1 MAILTAPDT
10 AEILPALQALA
21 DENRMRIV
29 HALRGG
35 ERCVCVLQDLVGV
48 SQSLLSHHLRV
59 LRDAG
64 LVTDRKEGRW
74 VHYSLTPAT
83 LGTLEGFLRGLRDDA
98 VSACDASV
106 CCP

>member
-1 MAILTAPDT
+1 MATLTLPDT
-10 AEILPALQALA
+10 GELLPVLQALA

-29 HALRGG
+29 GALRDG

-64 LVTDRKEGRW
+64 VVTDRKEGRW
-74 VHYSLTPAT
+74 VHYSLVPAT
-83 LGTLEGFLRGLRDDA
+83 LEGLEDFLRRLKEDTSTVAG
-98 VSACDASV
+98 ASV
-106 CCP
+106 CRR

>member
-1 MAILTAPDT
+1 MATLTLPDT
-10 AEILPALQALA
+10 GELLPVLQALA

-29 HALRGG
+29 GALRGG

-64 LVTDRKEGRW
+64 VVTDRKEGRW
-74 VHYSLTPAT
+74 VHYSLVPAT
-83 LGTLEGFLRGLRDDA
+83 LEGLEDFLRRLKEDTSTVAG
-98 VSACDASV
+98 ASV
-106 CCP
+106 CRR